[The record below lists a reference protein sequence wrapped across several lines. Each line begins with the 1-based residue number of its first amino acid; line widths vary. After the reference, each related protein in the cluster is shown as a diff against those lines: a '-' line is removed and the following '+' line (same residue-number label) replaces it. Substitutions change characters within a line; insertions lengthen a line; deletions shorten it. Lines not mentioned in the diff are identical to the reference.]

1 MVKDKTFQS
10 IHHSLSTIHQKN
22 PFLQGGTS
30 RHPARA
36 AHRFI
41 HLSHTGSIMGKARIL
56 AEFWQF
62 LRVRKK
68 YWLAPIV
75 IVLVLLSLLIVMT
88 QGSALAPFIYA
99 LF

>member
-1 MVKDKTFQS
+1 
-10 IHHSLSTIHQKN
+10 
-22 PFLQGGTS
+22 
-30 RHPARA
+30 
-36 AHRFI
+36 
-41 HLSHTGSIMGKARIL
+41 MGKARIL

-75 IVLVLLSLLIVMT
+75 IVLVLLSLLIVLT